1 MQTVSMQSKGSSGT
15 KGASSRRPLK
25 TIRVSKE
32 LYDELELRA
41 DVTGE
46 TVPDLVRRVLTRYSQ
61 TPFERL
67 GDVR

>member
-1 MQTVSMQSKGSSGT
+1 MVSMPSKGSSGT
-15 KGASSRRPLK
+15 KVAATRRTLK
-25 TIRVSKE
+25 TLRVSKE

-46 TVPDLVRRVLTRYSQ
+46 AVPDLVRRVLNRYCEG
-61 TPFERL
+61 PFERL

>member
-1 MQTVSMQSKGSSGT
+1 MQSKGSSGT

-25 TIRVSKE
+25 TIRISKE